1 MRAQLSY
8 ANVMATLAVVIA
20 VAGGSTAI
28 AVSAS
33 KAPKNSVRTNSIV
46 NRAITAKKLKQVKG
60 VSNTV
65 SFNGPGEGSATAQ
78 CPSGGLAINGSA
90 SASVGSRLR
99 FVGATGPSN
108 AWQAVAENPNA
119 GQHTVS
125 VTAWCLPA
133 K

>member
-60 VSNTV
+60 VSNSRSASTD
-65 SFNGPGEGSATAQ
+65 PGKIPRPRNAPAEA
-78 CPSGGLAINGSA
+78 LAIDGSA
-90 SASVGSRLR
+90 SASVGVASSASSEQPDR
-99 FVGATGPSN
+99 ATPGRR
-108 AWQAVAENPNA
+108 
-119 GQHTVS
+119 
-125 VTAWCLPA
+125 
-133 K
+133 

>member
-60 VSNTV
+60 VSQSRT
-65 SFNGPGEGSATAQ
+65 FTGPGTTTATAQ
-78 CPSGGLAINGSA
+78 CPAGALAIDGSA
-90 SASVGSRLR
+90 GVTVGAELLSVG
-99 FVGATGPSN
+99 AAGPST
-108 AWQAVAENPNA
+108 AWSATATSTTP
-119 GQHTVS
+119 GQHQLN